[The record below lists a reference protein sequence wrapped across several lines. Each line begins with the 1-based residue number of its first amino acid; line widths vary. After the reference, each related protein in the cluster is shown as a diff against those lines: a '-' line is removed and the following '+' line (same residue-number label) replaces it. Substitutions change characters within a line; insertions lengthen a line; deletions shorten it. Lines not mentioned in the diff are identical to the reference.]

1 VLSLFLCFS
10 LSLSLYIYVCVC
22 VYKHIK
28 LYRSMKYYVKI
39 RKCYKVSHLIF
50 PLYASMC
57 MCVYICVY
65 MFVYMYIY
73 ARVCIHSKAL
83 REKNKMLG
91 IYFGNKN
98 WKYPKSWW
106 KDKHTNYFQ
115 RKMNNSKN
123 THNNGFLICLLHFF
137 YSILFE
143 LYNTDII
150 IHFSPFIHENVIV

>member
-1 VLSLFLCFS
+1 
-10 LSLSLYIYVCVC
+10 
-22 VYKHIK
+22 
-28 LYRSMKYYVKI
+28 MKYYVKI

-98 WKYPKSWW
+98 
-106 KDKHTNYFQ
+106 
-115 RKMNNSKN
+115 
-123 THNNGFLICLLHFF
+123 
-137 YSILFE
+137 
-143 LYNTDII
+143 
-150 IHFSPFIHENVIV
+150 